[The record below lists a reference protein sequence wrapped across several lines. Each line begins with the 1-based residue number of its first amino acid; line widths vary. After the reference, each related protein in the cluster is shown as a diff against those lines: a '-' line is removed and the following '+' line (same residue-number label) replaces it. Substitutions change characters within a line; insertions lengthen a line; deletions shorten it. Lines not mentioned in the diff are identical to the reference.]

1 MAETPEERSLIG
13 SLDQHFMSD
22 EEDGDGGLLV
32 VRSPKWRSRQLN
44 SLISTLDGR
53 VGGEPG
59 STPVALQRKREAE
72 SPSSRPKPAKLS
84 TAQICAVSDASA
96 STVEVDRCPA
106 VVAGASGKKNT
117 PVRVRLACPL
127 PGGSFSRPDR
137 PCVGK

>member
-13 SLDQHFMSD
+13 SLDQRFMSD
-22 EEDGDGGLLV
+22 KENGDGGLLV

-59 STPVALQRKREAE
+59 STPVAQQRKREAV
-72 SPSSRPKPAKLS
+72 SLSSCPNPAKLS
-84 TAQICAVSDASA
+84 TAQIWAVSDASA

-117 PVRVRLACPL
+117 RVRGATRL
-127 PGGSFSRPDR
+127 PAPRRIVLSSRQALR
-137 PCVGK
+137 R